1 MVVVFFFF
9 FVCLRIGEGE
19 VGCFTVDEGERGG
32 EARDSGHATHTK
44 REVFFFFFCAF
55 FPFSWGQPA
64 GKIAFCET
72 LASCWFCSHL

>member
-44 REVFFFFFCAF
+44 REVFFFFFVCVFSF
-55 FPFSWGQPA
+55 FLGSA
-64 GKIAFCET
+64 RGKNCF
-72 LASCWFCSHL
+72 L